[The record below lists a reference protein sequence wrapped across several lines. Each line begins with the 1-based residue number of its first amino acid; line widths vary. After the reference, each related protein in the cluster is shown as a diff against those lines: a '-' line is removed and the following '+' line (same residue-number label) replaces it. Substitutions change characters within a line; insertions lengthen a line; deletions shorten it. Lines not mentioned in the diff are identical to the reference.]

1 MKKISALI
9 VDDDKNNIEILEHF
23 IKKYCPEIKALDSS
37 SQKQEAIDMLK
48 SKSYDI
54 VFMDII
60 LDQDTA
66 FELLDEI
73 KGDLPQIIFVS
84 AFDQYAIK
92 AFKYNAVD
100 FLLKPI
106 EIDKL
111 IEAVNR
117 AIEKSSTKKEYALHS
132 SGEIQIPN
140 NSYSPFNFVTIS
152 NINKVNLIKNI
163 DILYCKSSGRYT
175 EFHLINKVMLIASKS
190 LGEYEAILQH
200 KDFFR
205 IHNSYMVNLNHLTNI
220 NKKSGN
226 YCELKDGT
234 ELPISRRRYDK
245 LLQHLNI
252 I

>member
-152 NINKVNLIKNI
+152 NINKV
-163 DILYCKSSGRYT
+163 
-175 EFHLINKVMLIASKS
+175 MLIASKS

-226 YCELKDGT
+226 YYELKDGT